1 MRRGTGKR
9 VLSLVLAAE
18 LLCTPFAMARAED
31 PAQLREETPLGEEV
45 RVAPTAEV
53 DRLIVDAPV
62 TDTDTS
68 GDNAPGQ
75 SGGGADRVSDPKD
88 ESAELLALPTIQDTG
103 FFHLGLSYGQP
114 FSGQSITCYQGYLQ
128 QESDDPYGWGYGGGT
143 SARKSRVIS
152 LGEEGGTLYLYF
164 CLPDVGRVPDMQ
176 VEGWYLYAGAED
188 KGYGDYYAS
197 WTDDDAALRSWS
209 YEEEHPENYWPLTLE
224 PVTENADDVIAQL
237 KIAKPSGVKYTLVRF
252 PLAELQAAVAA
263 NPDFAYYV
271 SADETGGVEQWSV
284 PMVARWEPSGQSDMT
299 LFALD
304 ITDSAAAETTAVT
317 DLYTKP
323 FRQAAVDDH
332 IQADE
337 TYAVTYLLQTEEGET
352 KDHTRTAT
360 VFTPASAQEEA
371 QHYYLRVEEEQDS
384 VTLRFLTQEP
394 NYNYHVT
401 ENGGGV
407 SPVTVTATFADKT
420 DGTVELPFTLKPGWG
435 DEDARPFFPRSLVY
449 GTVRNPQ
456 NSVNLPAR
464 GQWTAA
470 DIPLQKVSDAADPDA
485 DPFNT
490 ITVTIQSPDE
500 AAQSVYVFH
509 IERLMT
515 PQTSLGYGN
524 TPAGMIA
531 RDDSTL
537 WGSSQ
542 VDWDVFAAGLD
553 PAADL
558 EDYNKA
564 SALKYFES
572 NRTFRD
578 MPILPTGTR
587 NQSGAIYKGSYS
599 TLAWYGVSKNPD
611 FDSSA
616 VVAYQDMAFDDP
628 GVSFVDSEGH
638 KVVFGQGASS
648 EYENC
653 VTRKLELRQATRLS
667 ADSYGDEGIKCWYNV
682 DAGGKPYLETDES
695 NATQTLRRADG
706 SDPVDLRGL
715 FVLPGTYTAVY
726 TFVDPVSGDKLETRR
741 TVVVLPIPG
750 DVDMDGAVTA
760 ADAVQL
766 EANADAWDVGTQAVY
781 RLLRNRVYGMT
792 LQEGLLNARLIRQGF
807 QPVLG
812 DTEAL
817 GYSDYLYL
825 PLPYSGDNGYHA
837 RKTWDQV
844 DSLNGDGA
852 KLRLDFLGIEQGTW
866 HKGNGEIYTTDIS
879 GPWASPAET
888 EENTGVSIVSGNPT
902 NGTGDVF
909 WMGVYVED
917 PGTMTGK
924 IKDLSVSLVYDSEYV
939 RPAMVHAMGE
949 GSAHTSD
956 TTCWQL
962 TTLLK
967 YNFLAGSK
975 DASGQA
981 RTIFSGRTGSDYD
994 YTHSVMDR
1002 PYATHYS
1009 KVEGGLELAYT
1020 DNYGQLNS
1028 GKLKEAVYSLQSK
1041 NSNTMATMKE
1051 GYLLVLPFQL
1061 IRHPDERIGADKQA
1075 QLVELSAGM
1084 RDFSVVLEGGG
1095 SGKGIFEL
1103 FSTEPRE
1110 AEGNTYA
1117 FSAQDDIYGNT
1128 TQNIRQAL
1136 TYDGTAG
1143 LVPIGKDN
1151 TQREELKLNGK
1162 DPVVYDEPVEIVDN
1176 RFFTAKLTAGELP
1189 PGLVLE
1195 SSLSKI
1201 VGMPTRVGVYNF
1213 SINGQ
1218 PYRITVESK
1227 TIHYQAV
1234 AVNTYYGE
1242 SELRGNNKDRDP
1254 GQRNFTFT
1262 YDRADLS
1269 ARDQE
1274 AAKVLF
1280 PGWTAQGQGSGKEL
1294 SAILQR
1300 AEETGTTYVAPTFYA
1315 REPETRGPVNYRT
1328 DVGKYDI
1335 VPENVATTTNYK
1347 LDYDYDEAG
1356 QLSIQARP
1364 VWIRYLDIP
1373 QERSGSRIY
1382 NDDAGTGQSLTIEE
1396 KKGEECIVLG
1406 FDEAQTGPED
1416 NRVFNGLP
1424 LTGSAR
1430 VEDDFLTLRYSAN
1443 YVPNQADLDYVAS
1456 QGGQVAYRFLLQ
1468 ANEEP
1473 RPLEVTGMAESFI
1486 GSNAKN
1492 YTLLGPI
1499 LERTNCAVY
1508 GTVVR
1513 RGVKAIRFTRY
1524 PAVLQQNEDGTPLVQ
1539 AYYGSRVN
1547 DTALFVA
1554 VTRGSGEGSSED
1566 DKTVGEYIYNNPML
1580 RPMEIH
1586 YNWVSPEQRQA
1597 GLTDPRSLVG
1607 TNWDP
1612 SKPEGQQDLRPYN
1625 GTDILTPDMDGY
1637 YLCAAVK
1644 EYEADL
1650 ASGEEPHYIKVYS
1663 DHPIRVAK
1671 RTITLSVQPMTRY
1684 YGEPNGQL
1692 RYRYAITDMIPEDD
1706 NALRAWVAQKAG
1718 DPYAEPTLDGAE
1730 LEAFFREVLG
1740 DQGFQA
1746 PTLEASKAY
1755 TIPIRPEDRVDQ
1767 ATSVGGGEFYI
1778 ILQGG
1783 QSTNY
1788 NFAYVR
1794 PVVQNNVVSANQ
1806 TETVTGP
1813 GAFGFSKLTMM
1824 KRPIVISDIYSSQGT
1839 KTDFE
1844 TIYSD
1849 TKNLFLQNQTA
1860 GLSRVSFV
1868 LPRSDSEA
1876 TYFYRHGGS
1885 ASEIKLAQTYADP
1898 DGPAVVNGDDVT
1910 VRYSVRFMCDPGHY
1924 RWLGFDNN
1932 YYDVATLSEAGGTLQ
1947 KDVVVAD
1954 MELVGQAAVNYE
1966 LVYNNSEQAMQRAP
1980 SNVEPRNY
1988 PDITHS
1994 GQSSR
1999 YLIHGTGAV
2008 TLRKISSLEFQ
2019 RLSPAAGMESIGK
2032 VNYIYGDNYAPYVNN
2047 HISGSPM
2054 VLVLNYETAED
2065 ERHNNG
2071 DYERNI
2077 HSETLTF
2084 RTVQGTTNFA
2094 QRGLLVYYLKPG
2106 QSTQEAIAAGQTLEY
2121 TMPMLPE
2128 EHNGARLFVTGKRRA
2143 EDPTV
2148 TSKLS
2153 DSVLRVDK
2161 RELTFTVRDAHR
2173 FYGETLHVNDGD
2185 VITDDYIGTTAF
2197 TYSFPTAQLAQRDR
2211 EELARLKGVALTALP
2226 SVSSEAD
2233 LKLLADSGWSM
2244 GLNTPG
2250 YTGDPGVSAEIDQEK
2265 WGEYPIGITPRDLRN
2280 YKVTGVPGTLY
2291 IYPRPIDVSDVRTSE
2306 TEPVYTI
2313 YNQSSSSHFTTQLD
2327 TEKVELLRRNV
2338 FFTPGGQMV
2347 DGRNTLYVCSD
2358 RITRHLPLTGSAL
2371 VGEDALIFTV
2381 QLWFYP
2387 ENGSNW
2393 DLEAGIADYAKP
2405 QVRITFRE
2413 VKASEV
2419 SKNYAL
2425 GNVSWVD
2432 RETFERDGFWGAVK
2446 LRTIDE
2452 IFITGKPKTQ
2462 YAYGD
2467 VLDLSGLQ
2475 VTIRYKALQG
2485 AGEINVV
2492 NYLGPDQFKQVG
2504 LYVNYWY
2511 PEDLVPGGRK
2521 PNATQ
2526 LGEKD
2531 ETTTTD
2537 QEDEQRKALPNAYR
2551 RADSGD
2557 HVTIAPTHDTQRYV
2571 GVTSANPQERAF
2583 AANGKYLVI
2592 SAFQEGDKQVAATP
2606 KILGAQV
2613 MTSAGFSYEMESAP
2627 ISLVVTPKQLRYDL
2641 SAVDKTYDGTTQA
2654 AGTLTLNNVFDA
2666 NVQVK
2671 IEESDNWITGV
2682 TERVRDVV
2690 YIPMGANY
2698 ENHGSDHAA
2707 QGYNA
2712 YRNALKNGQV
2722 SFTTGAYQ
2730 PNGEAPLME
2739 NGRLNWAEGYEW
2751 GKGLTFTFANPNVH
2765 YLEEGE
2771 AEPRAIGTQAMADYW
2786 RASQAANDV
2795 KDRWDSYG
2803 EVCAMPVEVT
2813 GMTLAGPD
2821 AANYTWA
2828 ADGVAQSETDVT
2840 MTTRAAKEH
2849 EQDAAPYATIHKA
2862 NRATIQTLAG
2872 QGLALPYLQLDEHAN
2887 VVRLFYDQDLAAL
2900 ADNNNLSGSAD
2911 EFRHELHFEYAL
2923 YYEGED
2929 GMLQQW
2935 AGPGGERDYQD
2946 TTFFGGEFIQPQIDP
2961 GYVPD
2966 YGHMKTEEETK
2977 EEVIRKGQRYRWAE
2991 EDTGVS
2997 PLGYREDA
3005 GVIRALDAY
3014 PGDAENA
3021 ELYYAWYYDLYTW
3034 GSEGLERAALPRDT
3048 VFYPLVRLSETHN
3061 YHASGTLSGDTDVT
3075 AQAIDAAQKALVKLG
3090 GAADD
3095 EKETLT
3101 TDALDASA
3109 QVFTAA
3115 QAMRQAALDLSA
3127 QRVAQDAAL
3136 AAEGKIPEEE
3146 RPLIGS
3152 APAVKT
3158 FLQRLDLLTASWERG
3173 NGEGEKT
3180 DYLVQFLEDV
3190 WFTDTLAYPEA
3201 ANMNAVVF
3209 NYPTRYHN
3217 YFWDPDKSAA
3227 VRFGDDEMP
3236 VDFNTVMSVPI
3247 RQRQSDGST
3256 VEVTYT
3262 YDPAATNHTAQL
3274 YVQTSKTSGSK
3285 VRSIR
3290 IVPQVVYARVGD
3302 GPYQL
3307 GVVTVPA
3314 MPIDRRYTWS
3324 TSDPS
3329 VVTVSQ
3335 YGVLT
3340 FRGEGS
3346 AIITITSAN
3355 GREATAKVVVSAVLP
3370 ATQVK
3375 GSLFNF
3381 QYTGPWALLDGD
3393 YAFRPKL
3400 GMTRGELVTLLD
3412 LFLNPSEQWQATQ
3425 ELAYI
3430 DVTGREK
3437 YYDALKRLTGA
3448 GVITGLPGSTFA
3460 GDQLATRAE
3469 FAAMISR
3476 MLKLDIVDTT
3486 GMTHAFADSD
3496 ETGTWAYSYID
3507 ALAKAGVIRGV
3518 GSGNFAPN
3526 RVITREETAAI
3537 IARLLTTRLDLER
3550 TDLLRPS
3557 DVAPENWSYPAVL
3570 RAINTVAFPD

>member
-1 MRRGTGKR
+1 MRRGSGKR
-9 VLSLVLAAE
+9 LLSLVLAVE
-18 LLCTPFAMARAED
+18 LLCTPLAMARAED
-31 PAQLREETPLGEEV
+31 PAQMREEIPLGEEA
-45 RVAPTAEV
+45 RTAQTSEE
-53 DRLIVDAPV
+53 DRLLVDTPA
-62 TDTDTS
+62 TDT
-68 GDNAPGQ
+68 PIV
-75 SGGGADRVSDPKD
+75 SGGGDSGRDSADIGD
-88 ESAELLALPTIQDTG
+88 SASMLAAPTVDNSKG
-103 FFHLGLSYGQP
+103 LYHLGLSYGQP
-114 FSGQSITCYQGYLQ
+114 YVGQSITLYQGYLK
-128 QESDDPYGWGYGGGT
+128 QESPESEGYLNSWGYGGGN
-143 SARKSRVIS
+143 SANRSRSIS
-152 LGEEGGTLYLYF
+152 RGSDGYLYF
-164 CLPDVGRVPDMQ
+164 CLPDMGRVPDKTL
-176 VEGWYLYAGAED
+176 EGVYLYAGAQNLD
-188 KGYGDYYAS
+188 PGDVYAS
-197 WTDDDAALRSWS
+197 WVNDETALRSWS
-209 YEEEHPENYWPLTLE
+209 YDEERPEDYKKLE
-224 PVTENADDVIAQL
+224 LETVSEAETAEIVSQL
-237 KIAKPSGVKYTLVRF
+237 RLETPTAVAYTLVRF
-252 PLAELQAAVAA
+252 PATQVEEDLSFVYHVPA
-263 NPDFAYYV
+263 NV
-271 SADETGGVEQWSV
+271 DEGTAEQWSI
-284 PMVARWEPSGQSDMT
+284 PLVARWVPSANSDMT

-304 ITDSAAAETTAVT
+304 VTDSAAGTTQAVT

-323 FRQAAVDDH
+323 FRQATAADH

-337 TYAVTYLLQTEEGET
+337 GYSVTYEIQTDEDLAGNT
-352 KDHTRTAT
+352 SRAVTRTAAA
-360 VFTPASAQEEA
+360 FMPAAAQEEA

-394 NYNYHVT
+394 NYEYHVT

-407 SPVTVTATFADKT
+407 SPVTVTATFEDQAAGRVD
-420 DGTVELPFTLKPGWG
+420 LPFTPAADWG
-435 DEDARPFFPRSLVY
+435 GDTNPFFPPSLVY
-449 GTVRNPQ
+449 GTVRNAQ
-456 NSVNLPAR
+456 NSTALPAR

-470 DIPLQKVSDAADPDA
+470 DIPLKKVSDAADPDT

-500 AAQSVYVFH
+500 TAQSVYVFH

-515 PQTSLGYGN
+515 PQTALGYGN
-524 TPAGMIA
+524 TPAGMIM
-531 RDDSTL
+531 RDNSTL

-542 VDWDVFAAGLD
+542 VEWGGD
-553 PAADL
+553 AADL
-558 EDYNKA
+558 DPGMDLAAYNKA

-587 NQSGAIYKGSYS
+587 NQSGAIYKGNYS
-599 TLAWYGVSKNPD
+599 TLAWYGVSTNPD
-611 FDSSA
+611 FDTSA

-638 KVVFGQGASS
+638 KVVFGQGAAS
-648 EYENC
+648 EYVGC
-653 VTRKLELRQATRLS
+653 VTRTLELRTAAALS
-667 ADSYGDEGIKCWYNV
+667 ADTYGTEGVKCWYNV
-682 DAGGKPYLETDES
+682 DASGKPYLETDES
-695 NATQTLRRADG
+695 KAAQTLRRADG
-706 SDPVDLRGL
+706 SDGVDLRGL
-715 FVLPGTYTAVY
+715 IVLPGTYTAVY

-766 EANADAWDVGTQAVY
+766 EANMDAWESETRAAY

-792 LQEGLLNARLIRQGF
+792 LHDGLLNAALIRQGF

-812 DTEAL
+812 DREAV

-825 PLPYSGDNGYHA
+825 PLPYSGDNDYHV

-844 DSLNGDGA
+844 TDLNGNGA

-866 HKGNGEIYTTDIS
+866 YKGNGETYTANIS
-879 GPWASPAET
+879 GPWASPAT
-888 EENTGVSIVSGNPT
+888 SGENTGVSIVAGDPAS
-902 NGTGDVF
+902 GTGDVF

-917 PGTMTGK
+917 PGAMSGK
-924 IKDLSVSLVYDSEYV
+924 IQDLSISLVYDSEYV
-939 RPAMVHAMGE
+939 RPAMVYSRGE
-949 GSAHTSD
+949 GSAYTND
-956 TTCWQL
+956 TTRWQL

-967 YNFLAGSK
+967 YNFLAGSQ
-975 DASGQA
+975 DQSGQG

-994 YTHSVMDR
+994 YTNSVLDR

-1009 KVEGGLELAYT
+1009 KVEGDLELAYT
-1020 DNYGQLNS
+1020 DAYGQLNS

-1041 NSNTMATMKE
+1041 KGGTMATMGE

-1061 IRHPDERIGADKQA
+1061 IRHPDERMGADRQA

-1084 RDFSVVLEGGG
+1084 RDFSVVLDAG
-1095 SGKGIFEL
+1095 SGRSQGIFEL
-1103 FSTEPRE
+1103 FSDQPR
-1110 AEGNTYA
+1110 AAAGSTYA

-1136 TYDGTAG
+1136 TYDGTEG

-1151 TQREELKLNGK
+1151 TRREELKVNGQ
-1162 DPVVYDEPVEIVDN
+1162 DPVYDEELRIVDN
-1176 RFFTAKLTAGELP
+1176 RFFGGKLTAGELP
-1189 PGLVLE
+1189 PGLELDATGV
-1195 SSLSKI
+1195 SSIL
-1201 VGMPTRVGVYNF
+1201 GTPTRVGVYNF
-1213 SINGQ
+1213 SIDGQ
-1218 PYRITVESK
+1218 PYRITVKPK

-1242 SELRGNNKDRDP
+1242 SEFRGNHKDRDP
-1254 GQRNFTFT
+1254 SQRNFTFT
-1262 YDRADLS
+1262 YDRVDLS
-1269 ARDQE
+1269 QRDQE
-1274 AAKVLF
+1274 AAKALF
-1280 PGWTAQGQGSGKEL
+1280 PGWTAQGQGSGQEL
-1294 SAILQR
+1294 AAILGR
-1300 AEETGTTYVAPTFYA
+1300 AEEAGTTYTAPLFYA
-1315 REPETRGPVNYRT
+1315 RDPATLAPVHYRT
-1328 DVGKYDI
+1328 NVGKYEI
-1335 VPENVATTTNYK
+1335 RPENVPATTNYE
-1347 LDYDYDEAG
+1347 LVYDTLEAG

-1382 NDDAGTGQSLTIEE
+1382 NDDAGTNQSLIIEE
-1396 KKGEECIVLG
+1396 KKGEACIVLG
-1406 FDEAQTGPED
+1406 FDESQTGPEGS
-1416 NRVFNGLP
+1416 RVFNGLP

-1473 RPLEVTGMAESFI
+1473 RPLEVARVAESFI

-1499 LERTNCAVY
+1499 LERSNCAVY

-1554 VTRGSGEGSSED
+1554 VTRGSGEDSDD
-1566 DKTVGEYIYNNPML
+1566 DKTVGEYVYNNPLL

-1597 GLTDPRSLVG
+1597 GLAEPRSLAG

-1612 SKPEGQQDLRPYN
+1612 SRPEGQQDLRPYN
-1625 GTDILTPDMDGY
+1625 GIDMLTPDMDGY
-1637 YLCAAVK
+1637 YLCAVVK

-1650 ASGEEPHYIKVYS
+1650 ANGEEPHYIKVYS
-1663 DHPIRVAK
+1663 DHPVRVAK

-1684 YGEPNGQL
+1684 YGESNGQL
-1692 RYRYAITDMIPEDD
+1692 RYRYAITDMIPEDG
-1706 NALRAWVAQKAG
+1706 NALRAWVAQKTGSA
-1718 DPYAEPTLDGAE
+1718 DAEPTLDGAE
-1730 LEAFFREVLG
+1730 MENFFREVLG
-1740 DQGFQA
+1740 DAGFQA
-1746 PTLEASKAY
+1746 PTLEVSKTY
-1755 TIPIRPEDRVDQ
+1755 TIPVRPENRVDQ
-1767 ATSVGGGEFYI
+1767 TTDVGGGEFYI

-1824 KRPIVISDIYSSQGT
+1824 KRPIVISDIYSPQGT
-1839 KTDFE
+1839 KANFE

-1860 GLSRVSFV
+1860 GLNRVSFV
-1868 LPRSDSEA
+1868 LPRNDSEA
-1876 TYFYRHGGS
+1876 TYFYRYGGS

-1910 VRYSVRFMCDPGHY
+1910 VRYSVRFMCDASHY

-1932 YYDVATLSEAGGTLQ
+1932 YYDVTSLSDAGGTLQ

-1954 MELVGQAAVNYE
+1954 MELVGKAAANYE
-1966 LVYNNSEQAMQRAP
+1966 LVYSTSEQAMQRAP
-1980 SNVEPRNY
+1980 SNVEPKIY
-1988 PDITHS
+1988 PNPNHNGENT
-1994 GQSSR
+1994 R

-2019 RLSPAAGMESIGK
+2019 RLSPAAGMESVGQT
-2032 VNYIYGDNYAPYVNN
+2032 NYTYGDNYAPYANN
-2047 HISGSPM
+2047 HISGAPM

-2071 DYERNI
+2071 DYENNV
-2077 HSETLTF
+2077 HSETLSF
-2084 RTVQGTTNFA
+2084 RTTHGTTNFA
-2094 QRGLLVYYLKPG
+2094 QRGLLIYYLKPG
-2106 QSTQEAIAAGQTLEY
+2106 QSAQQAMEAGQTLEY
-2121 TMPMLPE
+2121 TDPMLPE

-2148 TSKLS
+2148 ISKLS
-2153 DSVLRVDK
+2153 DSALRVDK
-2161 RELTFTVRDAHR
+2161 KELTFTVRDAHR

-2185 VITDDYIGTTAF
+2185 VITDDYIGTAAF

-2211 EELARLKGVALTALP
+2211 EELARLKGVALSALP
-2226 SVSSEAD
+2226 ALSTEAD
-2233 LKLLADSGWSM
+2233 LKLLSDSGWPV
-2244 GLNTPG
+2244 GLITPT
-2250 YTGDPGVSAEIDQEK
+2250 YTGDPGVSAGINKEQ
-2265 WGEYPIGITPRDLRN
+2265 WGEYTIGITPRDIHN
-2280 YKVTGVPGTLY
+2280 YKVTGIPGTLY
-2291 IYPRPIDVSDVRTSE
+2291 VYPRPIDVSDVRTSAQ
-2306 TEPVYTI
+2306 EPVYTI
-2313 YNQSSSSHFTTQLD
+2313 YNQSSSSHFVTQLD
-2327 TEKVELLRRNV
+2327 TQKVELLRRNV
-2338 FFTPGGQMV
+2338 FFTPNGQLI
-2347 DGRNTLYVCSD
+2347 DGRNTPYTCSD
-2358 RITRHLPLTGSAL
+2358 RITRHLPLTGNAL
-2371 VGEDALIFTV
+2371 VGEDSLIFTV

-2467 VLDLSGLQ
+2467 VLDLTDLQ

-2485 AGEINVV
+2485 VGEINVV

-2521 PNATQ
+2521 PNATE

-2531 ETTTTD
+2531 DTTTTD
-2537 QEDEQRKALPNAYR
+2537 QEDAQRKELPNTYR

-2557 HVTIAPTHDTQRYV
+2557 HLTIAPTHDTQRYV
-2571 GVTSANPQERAF
+2571 GVTSTNPQERAF
-2583 AANGKYLVI
+2583 AANGKYIVI

-2606 KILGAQV
+2606 KILGAQI
-2613 MTSAGFSYEMESAP
+2613 MTSAGYSYEMESAP
-2627 ISLVVTPKQLRYDL
+2627 IPLAVTPMQLRYDL

-2690 YIPMGANY
+2690 YIPMGAAY
-2698 ENHGSDHAA
+2698 EDHGADHAA

-2712 YRNALKNGQV
+2712 YRSALKNGQV

-2730 PNGEAPLME
+2730 PGGEAPLME
-2739 NGRLNWAEGYEW
+2739 NGKLSWTEGYEW

-2771 AEPRAIGTQAMADYW
+2771 SEPRAIGTQAMADYW

-2813 GMTLAGPD
+2813 GMALAGPD

-2840 MTTRAAKEH
+2840 MTTRSAKEN

-2862 NRATIQTLAG
+2862 NRSTIQTLAG
-2872 QGLALPYLQLDEHAN
+2872 QGLALPYLQLDEHTN
-2887 VVRLFYDQDLAAL
+2887 VARLFYEQDLAAL
-2900 ADNNNLSGSAD
+2900 ADNNNLPGSAD
-2911 EFRHELHFEYAL
+2911 EFRGELHFEYAL
-2923 YYEGED
+2923 YYEGKD
-2929 GMLQQW
+2929 GLLKQW
-2935 AGPGGERDYQD
+2935 AGAGGDRAYQD
-2946 TTFFGGEFIQPQIDP
+2946 TTFFGGEFVQPQIDP

-2966 YGHMKTEEETK
+2966 YSHMKTEEETK
-2977 EEVIRKGQRYRWAE
+2977 EEVTRKGQHYRWTE
-2991 EDTGVS
+2991 EDTGLS
-2997 PLGYREDA
+2997 PLGHREDA
-3005 GVIRALDAY
+3005 GIVRALDAY
-3014 PGDAENA
+3014 PGGAENA

-3034 GSEGLERAALPRDT
+3034 GSEGLGRTSLPRDT

-3061 YHASGTLSGDTDVT
+3061 YHASGSLSGDTDVT
-3075 AQAIDAAQKALVKLG
+3075 AQALDAAQKAVAKLN
-3090 GAADD
+3090 GAAEE

-3109 QVFTAA
+3109 QVFTAS
-3115 QAMRQAALDLSA
+3115 QSMRQAALDLSA
-3127 QRVAQDAAL
+3127 KRVAEDAAL

-3158 FLQRLDLLTASWERG
+3158 FLQRLDLLSSSWERSSA
-3173 NGEGEKT
+3173 EGEKT
-3180 DYLVQFLEDV
+3180 DYLVRILEDV
-3190 WFTDTLAYPEA
+3190 WFTDTLVYPEM
-3201 ANMNAVVF
+3201 ANMNAVVY

-3236 VDFNTVMSVPI
+3236 IDFGSVMSVAI

-3262 YDPAATNHTAQL
+3262 YDPDATNHTAQL

-3290 IVPQVVYARVGD
+3290 IVPETVYARVGD

-3307 GVVTVPA
+3307 RVVTVPA
-3314 MPIDRRYTWS
+3314 MPIDRRYTWT

-3329 VVTVSQ
+3329 VVTVNQ

-3346 AIITITSAN
+3346 AVITITTSN
-3355 GREATAKVVVSAVLP
+3355 GREATATVVVSAVLP

-3375 GSLFNF
+3375 DGLFNF
-3381 QYTGPWALLDGD
+3381 QYTGHWALLDGD

-3412 LFLNPSEQWQATQ
+3412 LFLNPSDQWQATQ

-3448 GVITGLPGSTFA
+3448 GVITGIPGSTFA

-3469 FAAMISR
+3469 FATMVSR
-3476 MLKLDIVDTT
+3476 MLKLDIVDTQ
-3486 GMTHAFADSD
+3486 GMTHAFADAD
-3496 ETGTWAYSYID
+3496 ETSTWAYAYID

-3518 GSGNFAPN
+3518 GGGDFAPN

-3537 IARLLTTRLDLER
+3537 IARLLTTKLDLER

-3557 DVAPENWSYPAVL
+3557 DMTPENWSYPAVL